1 MSLFNYECDEVKR
14 KIEEVS
20 PNYPQ
25 LTTYEK
31 EWLYFHK
38 YGYIPGIP
46 VELEYETVSVNPT
59 GSVSNAI
66 PFNYKSAILKGNTIK
81 KIGLESGS
89 YNGYLEKIAMN
100 DRLRITEPVN
110 GYDIIRID
118 CKNDYQAY
126 IRGIGINSDWGQ
138 SLSMTFT
145 PEQSFVILF
154 KKNDGSVFG
163 QSDYGNII
171 EYTNIAEISD
181 NNDNE
186 LVSVKMP
193 VLTTSNEDGTKT
205 NILTV
210 NEEVELRG
218 IMDVRDELNLLTGEL
233 TQCVG
238 EIILNGS
245 EDWTLSSLENSR
257 TFYTTLNNLV
267 HKKDYL
273 NSISCDKF
281 VVHTDEF
288 TLHTSISPNGI
299 SGYVDKTDTYPNEN
313 WLYIK
318 HTDSKSSVEKF
329 KQWLSQNPITVQ
341 YQLTTESVKTVA
353 LTPLNNPYEG
363 TNHYELTSNIPCEA
377 ILEVPVVSTGKQT
390 LVEINN

>member
-66 PFNYKSAILKGNTIK
+66 PFNYKSAILKGNTK
-81 KIGLESGS
+81 
-89 YNGYLEKIAMN
+89 Y
-100 DRLRITEPVN
+100 R
-110 GYDIIRID
+110 DIDTGDILD
-118 CKNDYQAY
+118 TVDETKN
-126 IRGIGINSDWGQ
+126 
-138 SLSMTFT
+138 L
-145 PEQSFVILF
+145 
-154 KKNDGSVFG
+154 
-163 QSDYGNII
+163 
-171 EYTNIAEISD
+171 
-181 NNDNE
+181 E
-186 LVSVKMP
+186 LVSVKVP

-288 TLHTSISPNGI
+288 TLNTSISPNGI

-318 HTDSKSSVEKF
+318 HTDSESSVEKF